1 MLFIN
6 INVFR
11 DGNLVDK
18 VTDPM
23 CSSYLN
29 SDVASLISQQAEFLI
44 THELFRV
51 SNSLDPDQA

>member
-1 MLFIN
+1 MVKCSMLFIN
-6 INVFR
+6 INVFS
-11 DGNLVDK
+11 DGNLVEK

-44 THELFRV
+44 THELF
-51 SNSLDPDQA
+51 